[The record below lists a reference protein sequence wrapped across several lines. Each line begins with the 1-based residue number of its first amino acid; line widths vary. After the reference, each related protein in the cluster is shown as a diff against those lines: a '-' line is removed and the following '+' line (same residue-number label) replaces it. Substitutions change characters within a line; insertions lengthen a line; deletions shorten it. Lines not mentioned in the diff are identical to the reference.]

1 MSRNWSGRSLA
12 GVEWPEEG
20 LGLGRDCADLD
31 TVYLQAPKKLW
42 GLEAFQRSTGS
53 SRMMLRI
60 VLLWSIL
67 KDTLLLFRYYSESP
81 SVIFFCWLM
90 GRCLCAFMCGEVQRV
105 GESHFSQV
113 LWHIK
118 GVFFVGCSF
127 SRLTQNRLPI
137 PTWGAHETLADCK
150 EDAAAFGWWGR
161 RMHSTGNRALDP
173 HLSVCVC
180 VCSLKASGRPAYLQ
194 RWLPLFAVLLQCM
207 WGTPRSSMM
216 DSDLD

>member
-81 SVIFFCWLM
+81 SVIFF
-90 GRCLCAFMCGEVQRV
+90 V
-105 GESHFSQV
+105 G
-113 LWHIK
+113 
-118 GVFFVGCSF
+118 
-127 SRLTQNRLPI
+127 
-137 PTWGAHETLADCK
+137 
-150 EDAAAFGWWGR
+150 
-161 RMHSTGNRALDP
+161 
-173 HLSVCVC
+173 
-180 VCSLKASGRPAYLQ
+180 
-194 RWLPLFAVLLQCM
+194 
-207 WGTPRSSMM
+207 
-216 DSDLD
+216 

>member
-1 MSRNWSGRSLA
+1 M
-12 GVEWPEEG
+12 G
-20 LGLGRDCADLD
+20 LGGISEKHRVIKDDAENCPFVEYFKRYFI
-31 TVYLQAPKKLW
+31 T
-42 GLEAFQRSTGS
+42 FQ
-53 SRMMLRI
+53 
-60 VLLWSIL
+60 IL
-67 KDTLLLFRYYSESP
+67 FWESQCD
-81 SVIFFCWLM
+81 IFCWLM

-180 VCSLKASGRPAYLQ
+180 VFIEGKWEASIPPKLAAAFCCPSPVHVGNTQELHDGL
-194 RWLPLFAVLLQCM
+194 W
-207 WGTPRSSMM
+207 PRLAS
-216 DSDLD
+216 